1 MSSSHRLESDRRDFL
16 KLAGFSLAALTV
28 PGCGRAPEH
37 EAVPF
42 LEKPEEL
49 TPGRTTYY
57 ATLCQACSAGCG
69 LLASYRDGRPIKL
82 EGSPEHPLSGG
93 TTCARGQAHVLSLY
107 DSRRLKAPRAA
118 GAASTWD
125 AVDAAITQR
134 LKTVR
139 ENGGAVRVLTGTVTG
154 PTVQAA
160 IDELL
165 AGFGDGRHVM
175 YDALSSAAILD
186 AYAEGF
192 GRRLLPR
199 MHFERAEVI
208 AGFDADFLGTWVSPV
223 EFTRM
228 RKEGRDLAEKGKR
241 FSRHIQ
247 FETRPS
253 VTGADAD
260 ERHGVAPGDIGALLS
275 NLAVYV
281 GRLTKAAVAWEIAP
295 VPGVSGKLLHGLAE
309 HLVAAPRG
317 RSLVVCGSNRIE
329 DQRLAMRINEML
341 GNHGGT
347 ADGTTLD
354 VEATSRQRLGDD
366 RALAALLAEM
376 QAGKVAA
383 LFVAGCN
390 PFYDLPEG
398 EALAAAW
405 QKVGL
410 VVNLAGSLDETAA
423 TPATHFVCPD
433 HHPLESWGDAQA
445 VEGLVSVAQ
454 PVIQPLGKTRPL
466 VESFTTWAGKP
477 RTAYAFMR
485 EVWKRDVHPHA
496 MDGGG
501 FVGFWI
507 RAVYDG
513 FAWIAG
519 GGAGRPA
526 WKPDTPGGGV
536 APAARSDGA
545 LLARMHPQIAMA
557 DGRHA
562 HNPWLLELPDPITKV
577 SWDNV
582 AAVAPET
589 AARLGVEIGDVLRLE
604 ADGVYVEAPA
614 LPLAGMHPDAV
625 ALALGYGR
633 VGTDRFAGVGPA
645 WIEARSTV
653 AKGDT
658 VGVRTAGLLARDG
671 GRLVYGGR
679 ALRVTKTGARQDVP
693 RSQLWD
699 SLTPPTK
706 LGRSEDGP
714 RPIVQEATLAAWRE
728 DPRAGEHA
736 EHEWP
741 ELWDDDHKYKN
752 HHWGLAVDLTACT
765 GCSACVVA
773 CQAENNIP
781 VVGKDE
787 MRRKR
792 DMHWMRID
800 RYFDDDGPDASIVH
814 QPMMCQ
820 QCDNAPCE
828 TVCPVL
834 ATTHSDEGLNQQ
846 IYNRCVGT
854 RYCSNN
860 CPYKAR
866 RFNWFFYRHDD
877 RLQNMVLNP
886 DVTVRSRGVMEK
898 CTFCVQRIQRGK
910 GDAKEKGR
918 PLADGDIQTACMQVC
933 PAGAIV
939 FGDRND
945 PKSRVSQAGAE
956 ERAYRVLDDL
966 GVRPSVS
973 YLRRIR
979 HREGGKTHE

>member
-1 MSSSHRLESDRRDFL
+1 MSSSPLASDRRDFL
-16 KLAGFSLAALTV
+16 KLTGFSLAVLAV

-42 LEKPEEL
+42 LDKPEEI

-82 EGSPEHPLSGG
+82 EGNPEHPLGGG

-107 DSRRLKAPRAA
+107 DSRRLKAPRA
-118 GAASTWD
+118 GAQASTWE
-125 AVDAAITQR
+125 AVDAAVAER
-134 LKTVR
+134 LKAIGAA
-139 ENGGAVRVLTGTVTG
+139 GGAVRFLTGTVNG
-154 PTVQAA
+154 PTTQAA
-160 IDELL
+160 IAEFLG
-165 AGFGDGRHVM
+165 GFRGARHIM
-175 YDALSSAAILD
+175 YDALSSSALLD
-186 AYAEGF
+186 AYGEAF

-208 AGFDADFLGTWVSPV
+208 AGFDADFLGTWISPV
-223 EFTRM
+223 EFTRT
-228 RKEGRDLAEKGKR
+228 RKEGRDLAKKGER
-241 FSRHIQ
+241 FSRHVQ
-247 FETRPS
+247 FETRTS
-253 VTGADAD
+253 VTGAAAD

-281 GRLTKAAVAWEIAP
+281 GRLAKQPVAWDVVP
-295 VPGVSGKLLHGLAE
+295 VPGVSSKLLHGLAE
-309 HLVAAPRG
+309 QLVAAPRG
-317 RSLVVCGSNRIE
+317 RTLVVCGSNRIE
-329 DQRLAMRINEML
+329 DQRLALLVNDML
-341 GNHGGT
+341 GNHEGGG
-347 ADGTTLD
+347 ATLD
-354 VEATSRQRLGDD
+354 LEATSQQRLGDD
-366 RALAALLAEM
+366 RALTALLAEM

-383 LFVAGCN
+383 LFLAGCN
-390 PFYDLPEG
+390 PLYDLPES
-398 EALAAAW
+398 EAFADALK
-405 QKVGL
+405 QVGL
-410 VVNLAGSLDETAA
+410 VVSLAGSLDETAA
-423 TPATHFVCPD
+423 SPAMHFVCPD
-433 HHPLESWGDAQA
+433 HHPLESWSDAQPVA
-445 VEGLVSVAQ
+445 GLVTVGQ
-454 PVIQPLGKTRPL
+454 PVIQPLGKTRPM
-466 VESFTTWAGKP
+466 VESLTTWAGKP

-485 EVWKRDVHPHA
+485 EVWQRDVHPHA
-496 MDGGG
+496 LGGDG

-507 RAVYDG
+507 RAVHDG

-519 GGAGRPA
+519 EGAGRPTH
-526 WKPDTPGGGV
+526 KPDAPVAAV
-536 APAARSDGA
+536 APAPRVEGT
-545 LLARMHPQIAMA
+545 LLARFHAQIGMA

-582 AAVAPET
+582 AVLAPET
-589 AARLGVEIGDVLRLE
+589 AARLGLEIGDVVRLE
-604 ADGVYVEAPA
+604 ADGLQIEAPA
-614 LPLAGMHPDAV
+614 LPLAGMHPEGI

-633 VGTDRFAGVGPA
+633 AGTDRFAGVGPA

-653 AKGDT
+653 AKGQTIGSRAAALLGRD
-658 VGVRTAGLLARDG
+658 AGH
-671 GRLVYGGR
+671 LVYAGR
-679 ALRVTKTGARQDVP
+679 AMRLTKTGERRDVART
-693 RSQLWD
+693 QLWD
-699 SLTPPTK
+699 SLTPPAG
-706 LGRSEDGP
+706 LGRPEDGA

-728 DPRAGEHA
+728 DPHAGEHE
-736 EHEWP
+736 EHEEP
-741 ELWDDDHKYKN
+741 EIWDDDHEYTG

-792 DMHWMRID
+792 DMHWIRVD
-800 RYFDDDGPDASIVH
+800 RYFDGDGPDASVVH

-834 ATTHSDEGLNQQ
+834 ATTHSSEGLNQQ

-854 RYCSNN
+854 RYCANN
-860 CPYKAR
+860 CPYKVR

-910 GDAKEKGR
+910 GDAKQKGQ
-918 PLADGDIQTACMQVC
+918 PLADGAIQTACMQVC

-945 PKSRVSQAGAE
+945 PKSHVSKAGAD
-956 ERAYRVLDDL
+956 ERAYRVLDEI
-966 GVRPSVS
+966 GVKPSVS